1 MLHEIAFANSIAFV
15 TALFFLVFYA
25 GSIIAPD
32 SFRFLRNA
40 QFLGADIDQF
50 TPKKFSLR
58 ALAGISLTLF
68 VTSWVFGY
76 LWAWL
81 YNLMAG

>member
-1 MLHEIAFANSIAFV
+1 MLSEFAFANSIALV
-15 TALFFLVFYA
+15 TTLFFLVFYV
-25 GSIIAPD
+25 GSIIVPN

-50 TPKKFSLR
+50 TPKKFTLR

-68 VTSWVFGY
+68 ITSWVFGY
-76 LWAWL
+76 LLAWL
-81 YNLMAG
+81 YNLMAA